1 MIKIENLNFSYKN
14 DSDENENIEYTNALN
29 NLSLSINKGEFVAIL
44 GHNGSGKSTLAKLL
58 NGQIFPTNGDIWISG
73 MNTKDQDKIW
83 DIREK
88 CSMVFQNPDNQMVA
102 TTVENEVAFGPEN
115 LQVKNP
121 ELRQRVDEAIK
132 LVGMENYVKRSP
144 SELSG
149 GQKQRVSIAG
159 VIAMLSD
166 CIIFDEPTAM
176 LDPQGR
182 SDVMELKNVDYIY
195 NEENEEK
202 NYALKNVNLEINK
215 HEIIGLIGQTG
226 SGKSTLVQL
235 LNGLLIPTNGDV
247 FVDGVNTKQ
256 KSTRRDIRFK
266 VGLVFQYP
274 ENQLFEE
281 TVKKDIAFG
290 PKNMG
295 LDEKEIEKRV
305 KESMAAVGLDYETIS
320 EKSPFELSGGQQRR
334 VAVCGIIS
342 MNPKVLVLDELT
354 AGLDP
359 KGRDKIFGEI
369 LKLYDEDPELTIILV
384 SHSMEDVAKYVDRVI
399 VMNKGEIF
407 SDKSTYDTFTK
418 TDLLSI
424 GLDIPQV
431 TKFMKALKEKDENVR
446 DDIYTVEDAVC
457 ELKKYLEAKNE

>member
-1 MIKIENLNFSYKN
+1 MKI
-14 DSDENENIEYTNALN
+14 
-29 NLSLSINKGEFVAIL
+29 
-44 GHNGSGKSTLAKLL
+44 
-58 NGQIFPTNGDIWISG
+58 
-73 MNTKDQDKIW
+73 
-83 DIREK
+83 
-88 CSMVFQNPDNQMVA
+88 
-102 TTVENEVAFGPEN
+102 
-115 LQVKNP
+115 
-121 ELRQRVDEAIK
+121 
-132 LVGMENYVKRSP
+132 
-144 SELSG
+144 
-149 GQKQRVSIAG
+149 
-159 VIAMLSD
+159 
-166 CIIFDEPTAM
+166 
-176 LDPQGR
+176 
-182 SDVMELKNVDYIY
+182 ELKNVDYIY
-195 NEENEEK
+195 NEDREEK
-202 NYALKNVNLEINK
+202 SYALKNINLEINK

-247 FVDGVNTKQ
+247 FVDGVNTKE
-256 KSTRRDIRFK
+256 KKTRRDIRFK

-281 TVKKDIAFG
+281 TVAKDIAFG

-295 LDEKEIEKRV
+295 LSDEEIRKRV
-305 KESMAAVGLDYETIS
+305 KNSMQAVGLDYETIA

-334 VAVCGIIS
+334 VALCGIIS

-359 KGRDKIFGEI
+359 RGRDNIFGEI
-369 LKLYDEDPELTIILV
+369 LKLYNNDPELTIVLV

-399 VMNKGEIF
+399 VMNKGEVF

-431 TKFMKALKEKDENVR
+431 TKFMKALKERGENVR
-446 DDIYTVEDAVC
+446 DDIYTVEDAVI

>member
-1 MIKIENLNFSYKN
+1 MKI
-14 DSDENENIEYTNALN
+14 
-29 NLSLSINKGEFVAIL
+29 
-44 GHNGSGKSTLAKLL
+44 
-58 NGQIFPTNGDIWISG
+58 
-73 MNTKDQDKIW
+73 
-83 DIREK
+83 
-88 CSMVFQNPDNQMVA
+88 
-102 TTVENEVAFGPEN
+102 
-115 LQVKNP
+115 
-121 ELRQRVDEAIK
+121 
-132 LVGMENYVKRSP
+132 
-144 SELSG
+144 
-149 GQKQRVSIAG
+149 
-159 VIAMLSD
+159 
-166 CIIFDEPTAM
+166 
-176 LDPQGR
+176 
-182 SDVMELKNVDYIY
+182 ELKNVDYIY
-195 NEENEEK
+195 NEDREEK
-202 NYALKNVNLEINK
+202 SYALKSINLEINK

-235 LNGLLIPTNGDV
+235 LNGLLIPTNGDI
-247 FVDGVNTKQ
+247 FVDGVNTKE
-256 KSTRRDIRFK
+256 KKTRRDIRFK

-281 TVKKDIAFG
+281 TVAKDIAFG

-295 LDEKEIEKRV
+295 LSDEEIQKRV
-305 KESMAAVGLDYETIS
+305 KNSMEAVGLDYETIA

-334 VAVCGIIS
+334 VALCGIIS

-359 KGRDKIFGEI
+359 RGRDNIFGEI
-369 LKLYDEDPELTIILV
+369 LKLYNNDPELTIVLV

-431 TKFMKALKEKDENVR
+431 TKFMKALKERGENVR
-446 DDIYTVEDAVC
+446 DDIYTVEDAVI

>member
-29 NLSLSINKGEFVAIL
+29 NLSLSINEGEFVAIL

-58 NGQIFPTNGDIWISG
+58 NGQIFPTSGDIWISG

-132 LVGMENYVKRSP
+132 LVGMEDFVKRSP

-182 SDVMELKNVDYIY
+182 SDVMDIIQTLNKKYKKTVVHITHYM
-195 NEENEEK
+195 EEA
-202 NYALKNVNLEINK
+202 ALADRIIVLNK
-215 HEIIGLIGQTG
+215 GKKAIEG
-226 SGKSTLVQL
+226 SARE
-235 LNGLLIPTNGDV
+235 V
-247 FVDGVNTKQ
+247 FSK
-256 KSTRRDIRFK
+256 
-266 VGLVFQYP
+266 
-274 ENQLFEE
+274 
-281 TVKKDIAFG
+281 
-290 PKNMG
+290 
-295 LDEKEIEKRV
+295 V
-305 KESMAAVGLDYETIS
+305 KEMKELGLT
-320 EKSPFELSGGQQRR
+320 
-334 VAVCGIIS
+334 V
-342 MNPKVLVLDELT
+342 
-354 AGLDP
+354 
-359 KGRDKIFGEI
+359 
-369 LKLYDEDPELTIILV
+369 
-384 SHSMEDVAKYVDRVI
+384 
-399 VMNKGEIF
+399 
-407 SDKSTYDTFTK
+407 
-418 TDLLSI
+418 
-424 GLDIPQV
+424 PQV
-431 TKFMKALKEKDENVR
+431 TEIAYELEKDGYNFEKLPLN
-446 DDIYTVEDAVC
+446 IEEFL
-457 ELKKYLEAKNE
+457 ELI